1 MSYDTALISEKYNGW
16 SNYNTWLVNLW
27 FSECFEDNIQ
37 RDAIK
42 EQVEMY
48 LDEVITT
55 DSFMGAASGFLN
67 DVIGSFMNEVNWIEL
82 EEHYVYPIERD
93 EDEEFTPEDVYS
105 SVA

>member
-1 MSYDTALISEKYNGW
+1 MSYDTSYISEKYNGW

-27 FSECFEDNIQ
+27 FSESFEDNIP
-37 RDAIK
+37 RDEIR
-42 EQVEMY
+42 EQVEFYISEMVHQY
-48 LDEVITT
+48 P
-55 DSFMGAASGFLN
+55 SGFLG
-67 DVIGSFMNEVNWIEL
+67 DVIGNFMNEVNWIEL

>member
-1 MSYDTALISEKYNGW
+1 MSYDTSYVSSTYNGW

-27 FSECFEDNIQ
+27 FSESFEDNIE
-37 RDAIK
+37 RDVIK

-55 DSFMGAASGFLN
+55 DRFSGNAHGFLN
-67 DVIGSFMNEVNWIEL
+67 DIIGNFMNEVNWIEL
-82 EEHYVYPIERD
+82 EEHYVYPVEV
-93 EDEEFTPEDVYS
+93 TPEDVYS